1 MAQLRRSGQHSFQST
16 AIFDR
21 DGHRPQCRPMNMT
34 YATIVSVCSFRGGQQ
49 KTRLPVAKP
58 TIMPVRKPRH
68 DLLLE
73 TWKNL
78 FRGSKACFG
87 RFGPDHPNDI
97 VATNVDPSSSAR
109 LRNTHINRTSS
120 SDAIASGARTIRS
133 RVARKKVPRLLDFHS
148 DRKSRILRARLGR
161 TRSMQTYNPATLPHR
176 MRPEPCHAN
185 RS

>member
-58 TIMPVRKPRH
+58 TIMPVREPRH

-97 VATNVDPSSSAR
+97 VATTVDPSLQLRCIEEYAHQQTIFCRCDRFWRENNSFASCSKESPQPLR
-109 LRNTHINRTSS
+109 LSFGS
-120 SDAIASGARTIRS
+120 QEPYPAGALQQDALDASI
-133 RVARKKVPRLLDFHS
+133 
-148 DRKSRILRARLGR
+148 
-161 TRSMQTYNPATLPHR
+161 
-176 MRPEPCHAN
+176 
-185 RS
+185 